1 MTTPNPFDGL
11 EGTPISESSRKAIDA
26 ADEVMSAAN
35 LPTYTD
41 LLEGIEKLIR
51 RTSPGMPPVTID
63 WLHEHITPLRPK

>member
-1 MTTPNPFDGL
+1 MTTPNLFDGL
-11 EGTPISESSRKAIDA
+11 EGTPISESSRKAIHA
-26 ADEVMSAAN
+26 ADEVMRAAN

-51 RTSPGMPPVTID
+51 RTCPGMQPMTID